1 MVHTKN
7 KISKLR
13 QVKVSAIRIT
23 SNDCSSYCA
32 IESGQYRLGKHFVMN
47 LMVSLSV
54 GLLVFMSPEAATTK
68 PWRELFKS
76 PMFRKHLVLL
86 AVDEA
91 HCISEWYVCVWETF
105 IAY

>member
-1 MVHTKN
+1 
-7 KISKLR
+7 
-13 QVKVSAIRIT
+13 
-23 SNDCSSYCA
+23 
-32 IESGQYRLGKHFVMN
+32 
-47 LMVSLSV
+47 
-54 GLLVFMSPEAATTK
+54 MSPEAAATK